1 VASAEPAEPPLRPGH
16 CLSSRYTAADLDVFT
31 DAERRRFLRD
41 GEDPGRHPEL
51 AWELLYR
58 REPRLYDRLVSAERL
73 HPDLVAWLPGSV
85 ERIVEIGAGA
95 GRLTLELLERA
106 GAVWAIEPAAPLREL
121 LLEKLSRVTRGDRV
135 RVIDGFFDELPLAD
149 DFADLVV
156 TCSAFTPDP
165 AHGGEPGLAEME
177 RVCRPGGR
185 VAIVWP
191 NNLDWLAARG
201 YRRVSFA
208 GDMFLEFESP
218 AEAVELIEIFH
229 PHAATAFRDSGSR
242 RVPYSAL
249 GVNPPRD
256 VAYKV
261 ISA

>member
-1 VASAEPAEPPLRPGH
+1 MAAAEQAAPPLRRGRG
-16 CLSSRYTAADLDVFT
+16 LSSRYTAADLDVFT

-41 GEDPGRHPEL
+41 GADPRRDVEL

-58 REPRLYDRLVSAERL
+58 REPRLYDRLVTAERL
-73 HPDLVAWLPGSV
+73 HPDLVAWLPEGV

-95 GRLTLELLERA
+95 GRLTLELLDRA
-106 GAVWAIEPAAPLREL
+106 QAVWAIEPAAPLRAL
-121 LLEKLSRVTRGDRV
+121 LLEKLSRATRGDRV
-135 RVIDGFFDELPLAD
+135 RVIDGFFDSLPLAD

-156 TCSAFTPDP
+156 ACSAFTPDA
-165 AHGGEPGLAEME
+165 AHGGERGLAEME

-201 YRRVSFA
+201 YRHVSFA

-218 AEAVELIEIFH
+218 EEAVELTEIFH
-229 PHAATAFRDSGSR
+229 PHAATVVRGGGSR

-249 GVNPPRD
+249 GINPPRD

-261 ISA
+261 IGA

>member
-1 VASAEPAEPPLRPGH
+1 VTAAGRAEAPLRRGH
-16 CLSSRYTAADLDVFT
+16 PLSSRYTAADLDVFT

-41 GEDPGRHPEL
+41 GDDPRRDAEL

-73 HPDLVAWLPGSV
+73 HPDLVAWLPEGV

-95 GRLTLELLERA
+95 GRLTLELLDRA
-106 GAVWAIEPAAPLREL
+106 RSVWAIEPAAPLREL
-121 LLEKLSRVTRGDRV
+121 LLEKLSRATRGDRA
-135 RVIDGFFDELPLAD
+135 RVIEGFFDELPLPD
-149 DFADLVV
+149 NFADLVV
-156 TCSAFTPDP
+156 TCSAFTPD
-165 AHGGEPGLAEME
+165 AGHGGERGLAEME

-201 YRRVSFA
+201 YLHMSFA
-208 GDMFLEFESP
+208 GDMFLEFASP
-218 AEAVELIEIFH
+218 GEAVELIEIFH
-229 PHAATAFRDSGSR
+229 PHAAAAVRDGGSR
-242 RVPYSAL
+242 CVPYAL
-249 GVNPPRD
+249 IGINPPRD

-261 ISA
+261 IPS

>member
-1 VASAEPAEPPLRPGH
+1 MTASERAAPPRRGR

-31 DAERRRFLRD
+31 DAERRRFLRE
-41 GEDPGRHPEL
+41 GVDPHGNVAL

-58 REPRLYDRLVSAERL
+58 REAQLYDRLVSAERL
-73 HPDLVAWLPGSV
+73 HPDLVAWLPAGV
-85 ERIVEIGAGA
+85 ERIVEVGAGA
-95 GRLTLELLERA
+95 GRLTLELLDRA
-106 GAVWAIEPAAPLREL
+106 ESVWAIEPAAPLREL
-121 LLEKLSRVTRGDRV
+121 LLEKLSRSPRGDRA
-135 RVIDGFFDELPLAD
+135 RVLDGFFDELPLAN

-156 TCSAFTPDP
+156 TCSAFTPDA

-191 NNLDWLAARG
+191 NNLDWLAARD
-201 YRRVSFA
+201 YRHVSFA
-208 GDMFLEFESP
+208 GDMFLEFASP
-218 AEAVELIEIFH
+218 EEAVELIEIFH
-229 PHAATAFRDSGSR
+229 PHAATAVRDGGSR
-242 RVPYSAL
+242 RVPYALL

-256 VAYKV
+256 AAYKV

>member
-1 VASAEPAEPPLRPGH
+1 
-16 CLSSRYTAADLDVFT
+16 VFT

-41 GEDPGRHPEL
+41 GDPRRDVGL

-73 HPDLVAWLPGSV
+73 HPDLVQWLPEDI

-95 GRLTLELLERA
+95 GRLTLELLHRA
-106 GAVWAIEPAAPLREL
+106 RVVWAIEPAGPLREL
-121 LLEKLSRVTRGDRV
+121 LLEKLSRATLGDRA

-149 DFADLVV
+149 DFAEFVV
-156 TCSAFTPDP
+156 TCSAFTPDA
-165 AHGGEPGLAEME
+165 AHGGERGLAEME

-191 NNLDWLAARG
+191 NHLDWLAARG
-201 YRRVSFA
+201 YSYVSFA
-208 GDMFLEFESP
+208 GDMFLEFASVE
-218 AEAVELIEIFH
+218 EAVELVEIFH
-229 PHAATAFRDSGSR
+229 PDAAPAVRDAGSR
-242 RVPYSAL
+242 RVSYSAL

-261 ISA
+261 IAA

>member
-1 VASAEPAEPPLRPGH
+1 
-16 CLSSRYTAADLDVFT
+16 VFT
-31 DAERRRFLRD
+31 DAERRRFLHDGDDPRRD
-41 GEDPGRHPEL
+41 VGL

-73 HPDLVAWLPGSV
+73 HPDLVEWLPEDI

-95 GRLTLELLERA
+95 GRLTLELLHRA
-106 GAVWAIEPAAPLREL
+106 RAVLAIEPAEPLREL
-121 LLEKLSRVTRGDRV
+121 LLEKLSRAKLGARA

-149 DFADLVV
+149 DFAEFVV
-156 TCSAFTPDP
+156 TCSAFTPDA
-165 AHGGEPGLAEME
+165 AHGGERGLAEME

-191 NNLDWLAARG
+191 NHLDWLAARG
-201 YRRVSFA
+201 YHYMSFA
-208 GDMFLEFESP
+208 GDMFLEFASVE
-218 AEAVELIEIFH
+218 EAVELVEIFH
-229 PHAATAFRDSGSR
+229 PDAAPAVRDGGSR
-242 RVPYSAL
+242 RVSYSAL

-261 ISA
+261 IAA

>member
-1 VASAEPAEPPLRPGH
+1 LRRGRS
-16 CLSSRYTAADLDVFT
+16 LSRRYTAADLEVFT
-31 DAERRRFLRD
+31 DAERRRFLHDGDDPRRD
-41 GEDPGRHPEL
+41 IGL

-73 HPDLVAWLPGSV
+73 HPDLVEWLPEDI

-95 GRLTLELLERA
+95 GRLTLELLHRA
-106 GAVWAIEPAAPLREL
+106 RAVWAIEPAEPLREL
-121 LLEKLSRVTRGDRV
+121 LLEKLSRAKLGDRA

-149 DFADLVV
+149 DFAELVV
-156 TCSAFTPDP
+156 TCSAFTPD
-165 AHGGEPGLAEME
+165 AEHGGERGLAEME

-191 NNLDWLAARG
+191 NHLDWLAARG
-201 YRRVSFA
+201 YRYVSFA
-208 GDMFLEFESP
+208 GDMFLEFASVE
-218 AEAVELIEIFH
+218 EAVELVEIFH
-229 PHAATAFRDSGSR
+229 PDAAPAVRDGGSR
-242 RVPYSAL
+242 RVSYSAL

-261 ISA
+261 IAA